1 MPENI
6 EKYGQQKNR
15 TVHMNN
21 GMTLVAPTSKST
33 RTSASASASTSRAI
47 DISAQGLLHWEVMG

>member
-33 RTSASASASTSRAI
+33 RTSASASTSRAI